1 MVTVERICTVFGLA
15 KTEQQWQNWER
26 WRKWKR
32 WRKIGSVKG
41 KGEKPAPE
49 RYTQLSRRTI
59 FFVVGE
65 ICLWLC
71 WYKQHMAYWV
81 GTWRF
86 FLIML
91 TLLCLYTE
99 RDKPTAKHWLYLP
112 SKKLKSIRIMTR
124 SHLTKLTNKNKKKTE
139 KTRVIVKSTENKTSL
154 FGESYIKIF

>member
-1 MVTVERICTVFGLA
+1 MPHNHTWNTILNQHFGYSRKDMYGFWASKNRTTVTKLRVR
-15 KTEQQWQNWER
+15 ER

-71 WYKQHMAYWV
+71 WYKRHMAYWV

-99 RDKPTAKHWLYLP
+99 RHKPTAKHWLYLP

-124 SHLTKLTNKNKKKTE
+124 SHLTKLTNKNKKN
-139 KTRVIVKSTENKTSL
+139 REN
-154 FGESYIKIF
+154 